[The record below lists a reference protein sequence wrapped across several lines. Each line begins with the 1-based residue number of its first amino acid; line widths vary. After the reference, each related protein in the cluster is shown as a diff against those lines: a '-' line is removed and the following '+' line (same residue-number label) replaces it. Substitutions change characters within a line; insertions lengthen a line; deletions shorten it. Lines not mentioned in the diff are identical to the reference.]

1 MRQLSE
7 KGNDKEA
14 VDVTHR
20 ENRDMEKE
28 RSMSITPRTDSVV
41 AVLHTHPEAEK
52 VMKELQ
58 KARFDMKK
66 LSTVARD
73 HYTEGCEAAYYN
85 LGDKV
90 RYWGKRVL
98 GWLLRVVGE
107 FRGLVAAELR
117 SDRRRLPSRLVDR
130 GRTRGSGRLRRAQR
144 RRRRALLPQQSA
156 RPDSHQRKLS

>member
-7 KGNDKEA
+7 EGNDKEA

-20 ENRDMEKE
+20 ENRDMEKTG
-28 RSMSITPRTDSVV
+28 SMSITSRTDSVV
-41 AVLHTHPEAEK
+41 AVLHTHPEA
-52 VMKELQ
+52 
-58 KARFDMKK
+58 R
-66 LSTVARD
+66 
-73 HYTEGCEAAYYN
+73 YYN

-90 RYWGKRVL
+90 RYWSKRVL

-107 FRGLVAAELR
+107 YRVLVAAELR

-130 GRTRGSGRLRRAQR
+130 GRTRGSGRLRWAQR